1 MRSNYNLYAE
11 GYNQLAMDL
20 LLRLKG
26 LKPLPPAQRLQK
38 AGCKIVP
45 SAAIPFYQVVCEQ
58 S

>member
-26 LKPLPPAQRLQK
+26 LKPLPPLRGSK
-38 AGCKIVP
+38 RRGTK
-45 SAAIPFYQVVCEQ
+45 
-58 S
+58 

>member
-11 GYNQLAMDL
+11 RYNQLAMDL

-26 LKPLPPAQRLQK
+26 LKPLPPAQRLLK
-38 AGCKIVP
+38 TGCKIVP